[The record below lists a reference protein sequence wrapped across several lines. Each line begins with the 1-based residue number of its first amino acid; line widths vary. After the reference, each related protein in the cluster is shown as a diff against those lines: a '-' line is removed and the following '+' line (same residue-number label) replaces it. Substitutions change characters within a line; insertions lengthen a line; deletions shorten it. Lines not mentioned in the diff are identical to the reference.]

1 MYMFDCFS
9 PNLIIMNNNNKN
21 SEAPILI
28 PKDSYVEGYIKSIKS
43 IRLECAFHGTILTKN
58 KVIVDKA
65 SSVTG
70 DIICENLMLFGRVK
84 GNVFCTGR
92 ATMNEGTS
100 VEGKIYASAFTSLTE
115 TDSNFIVQI
124 PKKSILEKVRGL
136 LNDVTT
142 EVGLSKDILLSTIRE
157 TFYEHV
163 FARKT
168 NPDDWISY
176 EFTQQKKIVKAKVK
190 PILTNGENSTF
201 SEKKSQL
208 VK

>member
-1 MYMFDCFS
+1 
-9 PNLIIMNNNNKN
+9 MNNNNKN
-21 SEAPILI
+21 NEAPILI
-28 PKDSYVEGYIKSIKS
+28 PKDSYVEGYIKSVKS

-58 KVIVDKA
+58 KVIIDKA
-65 SSVTG
+65 SAVTG

-92 ATMNEGTS
+92 VTMNEGSS

-124 PKKSILEKVRGL
+124 PKKSIIEKVRGL
-136 LNDVTT
+136 LDDVTT

-163 FARKT
+163 FARKA
-168 NPDDWISY
+168 NPNDLISH
-176 EFTQQKKIVKAKVK
+176 EFTQQKKVTKPKVK
-190 PILTNGENSTF
+190 TIIANGENSTPVV
-201 SEKKSQL
+201 KKSQL

>member
-1 MYMFDCFS
+1 
-9 PNLIIMNNNNKN
+9 MNNNNKN
-21 SEAPILI
+21 NEAPILI
-28 PKDSYVEGYIKSIKS
+28 PKDSYVEGYIKSVKS
-43 IRLECAFHGTILTKN
+43 IRLECAFHGTILIKN
-58 KVIVDKA
+58 KVIIDKA
-65 SSVTG
+65 SAVTG

-92 ATMNEGTS
+92 VTMNEGSS

-124 PKKSILEKVRGL
+124 PKKSIIEKVRGL
-136 LNDVTT
+136 LDDVTT

-163 FARKT
+163 FARKA
-168 NPDDWISY
+168 NPNDLISH
-176 EFTQQKKIVKAKVK
+176 EFTQQKKVTKPKVK
-190 PILTNGENSTF
+190 TIIANGENSTPVV
-201 SEKKSQL
+201 KKSQL

>member
-1 MYMFDCFS
+1 MAVINQILS
-9 PNLIIMNNNNKN
+9 IMNNNNKN
-21 SEAPILI
+21 NEAPILI
-28 PKDSYVEGYIKSIKS
+28 PKDSYVEGYIKSVKS

-65 SSVTG
+65 SAVTG

-92 ATMNEGTS
+92 VTMNEGSS

-124 PKKSILEKVRGL
+124 PKKSIIEKVRGML
-136 LNDVTT
+136 DDVTT
-142 EVGLSKDILLSTIRE
+142 EVGLSKDILLSTLRE

-163 FARKT
+163 FARKA
-168 NPDDWISY
+168 NPNDLISH
-176 EFTQQKKIVKAKVK
+176 EFTQQKKVTKPKVK
-190 PILTNGENSTF
+190 TIIANGENSTPVV
-201 SEKKSQL
+201 KKSQL

>member
-1 MYMFDCFS
+1 
-9 PNLIIMNNNNKN
+9 MNNNNKN
-21 SEAPILI
+21 NEAPILI
-28 PKDSYVEGYIKSIKS
+28 PKDSYVEGYIKSVKS

-65 SSVTG
+65 SAFTG

-92 ATMNEGTS
+92 VTMNEGSS

-124 PKKSILEKVRGL
+124 PKKSIIEKVRGL
-136 LNDVTT
+136 LDDVTT

-163 FARKT
+163 FARKA
-168 NPDDWISY
+168 NPNDLISH
-176 EFTQQKKIVKAKVK
+176 EFTQQKKVTKPKVK
-190 PILTNGENSTF
+190 TIIANGENSTPVV
-201 SEKKSQL
+201 KKSQL

>member
-1 MYMFDCFS
+1 MVVTNQILS
-9 PNLIIMNNNNKN
+9 IMNNNNKN
-21 SEAPILI
+21 NEAPILI
-28 PKDSYVEGYIKSIKS
+28 PKDSYVEGYIKS

-92 ATMNEGTS
+92 VTMNEGAS
-100 VEGKIYASAFTSLTE
+100 VESKIYASAFTSLTE

-136 LNDVTT
+136 LNEMTT

-163 FARKT
+163 FARKS
-168 NPDDWISY
+168 NPDDLICH
-176 EFTQQKKIVKAKVK
+176 EFTQQKKVVK
-190 PILTNGENSTF
+190 PKIKKIVTNGQISTPT
-201 SEKKSQL
+201 EKKSQL

>member
-1 MYMFDCFS
+1 
-9 PNLIIMNNNNKN
+9 MNNNNKN
-21 SEAPILI
+21 NEAPILI
-28 PKDSYVEGYIKSIKS
+28 PKDSYVEGYIKYVKS

-65 SSVTG
+65 SAVTG

-92 ATMNEGTS
+92 VTMNEGSS
-100 VEGKIYASAFTSLTE
+100 VEGKIYASGFTSLTE

-124 PKKSILEKVRGL
+124 PKKSVLDKVRGL
-136 LNDVTT
+136 LEDVTT

-163 FARKT
+163 FARKS
-168 NPDDWISY
+168 NPDDLISH
-176 EFTQQKKIVKAKVK
+176 EFTQQKKVTK
-190 PILTNGENSTF
+190 PKIKTIIANGENSTPVV
-201 SEKKSQL
+201 KKSQL

>member
-1 MYMFDCFS
+1 
-9 PNLIIMNNNNKN
+9 MNNNNKN
-21 SEAPILI
+21 NEAPIII
-28 PKDSYVEGYIKSIKS
+28 PKDSYVEGYIKSVKS

-65 SSVTG
+65 SAVTG

-92 ATMNEGTS
+92 VTMNEGSS

-124 PKKSILEKVRGL
+124 PKKSIIEKVRGL
-136 LNDVTT
+136 LDDVTT

-163 FARKT
+163 FARKA
-168 NPDDWISY
+168 NPNDLISH
-176 EFTQQKKIVKAKVK
+176 EFTQQKKVTKPKVK
-190 PILTNGENSTF
+190 TIIANGENSTPVV
-201 SEKKSQL
+201 KKSQL

>member
-1 MYMFDCFS
+1 
-9 PNLIIMNNNNKN
+9 MNNNNKN
-21 SEAPILI
+21 NEAPILI
-28 PKDSYVEGYIKSIKS
+28 PKDSYVEGYIKSVKS

-65 SSVTG
+65 SAFTG

-92 ATMNEGTS
+92 VTMNEGSS

-124 PKKSILEKVRGL
+124 PKKSIIEKVKGL
-136 LNDVTT
+136 LDDVTT

-163 FARKT
+163 FARKA
-168 NPDDWISY
+168 NPNDLISH
-176 EFTQQKKIVKAKVK
+176 EFTQQKKVTKPKVK
-190 PILTNGENSTF
+190 TIIANGENSTPVV
-201 SEKKSQL
+201 KKSQL

>member
-1 MYMFDCFS
+1 
-9 PNLIIMNNNNKN
+9 MNNNNKN
-21 SEAPILI
+21 NEAPILI
-28 PKDSYVEGYIKSIKS
+28 PKDSYVEGYIKSVKS
-43 IRLECAFHGTILTKN
+43 IRLECAFHGTILKKN
-58 KVIVDKA
+58 KVIIDKA
-65 SSVTG
+65 SAVTG

-92 ATMNEGTS
+92 VTMNEGSS

-124 PKKSILEKVRGL
+124 PKKSIIEKVRGL
-136 LNDVTT
+136 LDDLTT

-163 FARKT
+163 FARKA
-168 NPDDWISY
+168 NPNDLISH
-176 EFTQQKKIVKAKVK
+176 EFTQQKKVTKPKVK
-190 PILTNGENSTF
+190 TIIANGENSTPVV
-201 SEKKSQL
+201 KKSQL

>member
-1 MYMFDCFS
+1 
-9 PNLIIMNNNNKN
+9 MNNNNKN
-21 SEAPILI
+21 NEAPILI
-28 PKDSYVEGYIKSIKS
+28 PKDSYVEGYIKSVKS

-65 SSVTG
+65 SAVTG

-92 ATMNEGTS
+92 VTMNEGSS
-100 VEGKIYASAFTSLTE
+100 VESKIYASAFTSLTE

-124 PKKSILEKVRGL
+124 PKKSIIEKVRGL
-136 LNDVTT
+136 LDDVTT

-163 FARKT
+163 FARKA
-168 NPDDWISY
+168 NPDDLISH
-176 EFTQQKKIVKAKVK
+176 EFTQQKKVTK
-190 PILTNGENSTF
+190 PKIKTIIANGENSTPVV
-201 SEKKSQL
+201 KRSQL

>member
-1 MYMFDCFS
+1 
-9 PNLIIMNNNNKN
+9 MNNNTKN
-21 SEAPILI
+21 NEAPILI
-28 PKDSYVEGYIKSIKS
+28 PKDSYVEGYIKSVKS
-43 IRLECAFHGTILTKN
+43 IRLECAFHGTILTKS

-65 SSVTG
+65 SAVTG

-84 GNVFCTGR
+84 GNVFCSGR
-92 ATMNEGTS
+92 VTLNEGSS

-124 PKKSILEKVRGL
+124 PKKSVLDKVRGL
-136 LNDVTT
+136 LEDVTT

-168 NPDDWISY
+168 NPDDLISH
-176 EFTQQKKIVKAKVK
+176 EFTQQKKVVKLKVK
-190 PILTNGENSTF
+190 TIIANGENSAPVV
-201 SEKKSQL
+201 KKSQL

>member
-1 MYMFDCFS
+1 MVVINQILS
-9 PNLIIMNNNNKN
+9 IMNNNIKN
-21 SEAPILI
+21 NEAPILI
-28 PKDSYVEGYIKSIKS
+28 PKDSYVEGYIKSVKS
-43 IRLECAFHGTILTKN
+43 IRLECAFHGTILTKS

-65 SSVTG
+65 SAVTG

-84 GNVFCTGR
+84 GNVFCSGR
-92 ATMNEGTS
+92 VTLNEGSS

-124 PKKSILEKVRGL
+124 PKKSVLDKVRGL
-136 LNDVTT
+136 LEDVTT

-157 TFYEHV
+157 TFYEDV

-168 NPDDWISY
+168 NPDDLISH
-176 EFTQQKKIVKAKVK
+176 EFTQQKKVVKPKVK
-190 PILTNGENSTF
+190 TIIANGENSAPVV
-201 SEKKSQL
+201 KKSQL

>member
-1 MYMFDCFS
+1 
-9 PNLIIMNNNNKN
+9 MNNNNKN
-21 SEAPILI
+21 NEAPILI
-28 PKDSYVEGYIKSIKS
+28 PKDSYVEGYIKSVKS

-65 SSVTG
+65 SAFTG
-70 DIICENLMLFGRVK
+70 DIIFENLMLFGRVK

-92 ATMNEGTS
+92 VTMNEGSS

-124 PKKSILEKVRGL
+124 PKKSIIEKVRGL
-136 LNDVTT
+136 LDDVTT

-163 FARKT
+163 FARKA
-168 NPDDWISY
+168 NPNDLISH
-176 EFTQQKKIVKAKVK
+176 EFTQQKKVTKPKVK
-190 PILTNGENSTF
+190 TIIANGENSTPVV
-201 SEKKSQL
+201 KKSQL

>member
-1 MYMFDCFS
+1 
-9 PNLIIMNNNNKN
+9 MNNNNKN
-21 SEAPILI
+21 NEAPILI
-28 PKDSYVEGYIKSIKS
+28 PKDSYVEGYIKSVKS

-65 SSVTG
+65 SAFTG
-70 DIICENLMLFGRVK
+70 DIIFENLMLFGRVK

-92 ATMNEGTS
+92 VTMNEGSS

-124 PKKSILEKVRGL
+124 PKKSIIEKVRGL
-136 LNDVTT
+136 LDDVTT

-163 FARKT
+163 FACKS
-168 NPDDWISY
+168 NPDDLISH
-176 EFTQQKKIVKAKVK
+176 EFTQQKKVVK
-190 PILTNGENSTF
+190 PKIKKIVTNGEHSTPLV
-201 SEKKSQL
+201 KKSQL

>member
-1 MYMFDCFS
+1 
-9 PNLIIMNNNNKN
+9 MNNNNKN
-21 SEAPILI
+21 NEAPILI
-28 PKDSYVEGYIKSIKS
+28 PKDSYVEGYIKSVKS

-65 SSVTG
+65 SAFTG
-70 DIICENLMLFGRVK
+70 DIICENLMLFRRVK

-92 ATMNEGTS
+92 VTMNEGSS

-124 PKKSILEKVRGL
+124 PKKGVLEKVRGL
-136 LNDVTT
+136 LEDVTI
-142 EVGLSKDILLSTIRE
+142 EIGLSKDILLSTIRE

-163 FARKT
+163 FARKA
-168 NPDDWISY
+168 NPNDLISH
-176 EFTQQKKIVKAKVK
+176 EFTQQKKVTKPKVK
-190 PILTNGENSTF
+190 TIIANGENSTPVV
-201 SEKKSQL
+201 KKSQL